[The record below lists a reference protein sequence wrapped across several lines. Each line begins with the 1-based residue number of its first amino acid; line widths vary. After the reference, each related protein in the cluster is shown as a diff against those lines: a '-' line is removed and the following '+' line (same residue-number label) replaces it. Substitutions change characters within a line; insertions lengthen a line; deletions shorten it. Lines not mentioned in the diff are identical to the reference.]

1 MRTLDLSKFQAG
13 SGLAG
18 ILKSLQGAITYGYS
32 WQQSRKNQEELVE
45 ILGSVLGNECV
56 LLRDVNIPK
65 VNRPIP
71 MVLVTPAEVMVINP
85 KSQQGFFRAEGK
97 FWGELGRN
105 DQYRPAAVNL
115 IRETWLYQ
123 KTVEGYFKQHN
134 FTAPMDRGVMIF
146 VSPETVVESIRP
158 RVRIIQADGI
168 KNFAREISAT
178 SPVFSDMDFKAAVN
192 LLSHPKLP
200 QKTKKKKQPSIDLMQ
215 PPPMAEPLAKVDE
228 SITKVARKANFT
240 RKEWIIVGILAAL
253 LIVVLITLIFLVTFF
268 S

>member
-1 MRTLDLSKFQAG
+1 MRTLDLSKFQSQ

-18 ILKSLQGAITYGYS
+18 IFKSLQGALTYGFS
-32 WQQSRKNQEELVE
+32 WQQSRKNQDELIE

-71 MVLVTPAEVMVINP
+71 MVLVTPASVMVINP
-85 KSQQGFFRAEGK
+85 KSQVGFFRAEGK

-123 KTVEGYFKQHN
+123 KTIEGYFKQHN
-134 FTAPMDRGVMIF
+134 FKTPMDRGVMIF
-146 VSPETVVESIRP
+146 VSPETVVETIRP

-168 KNFAREISAT
+168 KNFAREISAA
-178 SPVFSDMDFKAAVN
+178 SPVFSDLDFKAAVN
-192 LLSHPKLP
+192 LLTHPKLP
-200 QKTKKKKQPSIDLMQ
+200 PKTKKK
-215 PPPMAEPLAKVDE
+215 PPTLDFMEPDPMAEPLAKVDE
-228 SITKVARKANFT
+228 GITKVARKANFT
-240 RKEWIIVGILAAL
+240 RREWIIIGVLSAL
-253 LIVVLITLIFLVTFF
+253 LIVVLIVLIMLVTFF